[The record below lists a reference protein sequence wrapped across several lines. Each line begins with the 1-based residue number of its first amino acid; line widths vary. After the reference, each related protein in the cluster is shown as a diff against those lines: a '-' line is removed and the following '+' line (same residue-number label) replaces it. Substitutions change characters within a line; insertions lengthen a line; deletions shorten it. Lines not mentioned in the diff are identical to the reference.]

1 MEEKKKINQVRF
13 EELRSKGF
21 PKGCLD
27 HCYLDGII
35 IEKLPE
41 EFQISHS
48 RLSECWIQKFSA
60 DSLKLSNCV
69 LADCILQGLSIDEM
83 KIMDGT
89 LLSGNTVGKMDFT
102 GMSMRHSSM
111 RDCAIESLVME
122 DTALDGMYF
131 FRKRLIFRYGRKKI
145 PGYFLA
151 AGAP

>member
-83 KIMDGT
+83 NTAFGKHSGEDGFYW
-89 LLSGNTVGKMDFT
+89 NVN
-102 GMSMRHSSM
+102 
-111 RDCAIESLVME
+111 
-122 DTALDGMYF
+122 
-131 FRKRLIFRYGRKKI
+131 
-145 PGYFLA
+145 A
-151 AGAP
+151 AFQYEGLCH

>member
-60 DSLKLSNCV
+60 DSL
-69 LADCILQGLSIDEM
+69 Q
-83 KIMDGT
+83 IMLKRNASSAT
-89 LLSGNTVGKMDFT
+89 AELLF
-102 GMSMRHSSM
+102 H
-111 RDCAIESLVME
+111 
-122 DTALDGMYF
+122 F
-131 FRKRLIFRYGRKKI
+131 
-145 PGYFLA
+145 
-151 AGAP
+151 